1 MDEVI
6 KNEQEVT
13 AAQAIAWWDKE
24 WAEKDKTRINQGESM
39 PAEDTIG
46 WINKTMEKGVE
57 MRIWYLK
64 SDVAMRVL
72 AIAVQDEEWEDLM
85 RLGKRIGIIKN
96 EFGDIQG
103 SQIIK
108 EAVHEAEIELAKH
121 GMTNDNI
128 KTKLEYLIKKTGEPI
143 VF

>member
-1 MDEVI
+1 M
-6 KNEQEVT
+6 KNENEMT
-13 AAQAIAWWDKE
+13 EDQALVWWDKQ
-24 WAEKDKTRINQGESM
+24 WAEKDKTRINKGESM
-39 PAEDTIG
+39 SAEDTIG

>member
-1 MDEVI
+1 ME
-6 KNEQEVT
+6 
-13 AAQAIAWWDKE
+13 AWWDKE
-24 WAEKDKTRINQGESM
+24 WAEKDKMRINKGESM

-57 MRIWYLK
+57 TRIWYLK
-64 SDVAMRVL
+64 TDVAMRVL
-72 AIAVQDEEWEDLM
+72 SIVVQDQEWEELM
-85 RLGKRIGIIKN
+85 RLGKRIGIIRH
-96 EFGDIQG
+96 ELGDILG

-128 KTKLEYLIKKTGEPI
+128 KAKLEYLIKKTGETP